1 MVLMF
6 IADFVPRVRA
16 GLEALGSEPQYLGG

>member
-1 MVLMF
+1 MY

-16 GLEALGSEPQYLGG
+16 GLEAVGVGSQYLGG